1 MPVDFKDQWALVT
14 GASAGIG
21 EAFARA
27 LVSRGAN
34 VVLVAR
40 RQEKLERLAS
50 RLATKTE
57 VIACDLEDPTGPR
70 NLCAEVERRG
80 LSVDHLVNNAGF
92 GGGGHFSKQDPAQ
105 LSGMLQLNC
114 IALTELTRHF
124 LPTMIERGSGGVI
137 QVASLAGFVPTPYMA
152 AYGATKAYVL
162 NLTAALAE
170 ELRGTGVRMLA
181 VCPGSVP
188 TEFQA
193 RAGYLP
199 VDGGATIAV
208 SAEKVVATALHA
220 YDRGR
225 HVVVPGKSNAVAAF
239 FSRFGS
245 HDTNARAAALAMKRA
260 GRDRIGS

>member
-1 MPVDFKDQWALVT
+1 
-14 GASAGIG
+14 
-21 EAFARA
+21 
-27 LVSRGAN
+27 
-34 VVLVAR
+34 
-40 RQEKLERLAS
+40 
-50 RLATKTE
+50 
-57 VIACDLEDPTGPR
+57 
-70 NLCAEVERRG
+70 
-80 LSVDHLVNNAGF
+80 
-92 GGGGHFSKQDPAQ
+92 
-105 LSGMLQLNC
+105 
-114 IALTELTRHF
+114 
-124 LPTMIERGSGGVI
+124 MIERGSGGVI